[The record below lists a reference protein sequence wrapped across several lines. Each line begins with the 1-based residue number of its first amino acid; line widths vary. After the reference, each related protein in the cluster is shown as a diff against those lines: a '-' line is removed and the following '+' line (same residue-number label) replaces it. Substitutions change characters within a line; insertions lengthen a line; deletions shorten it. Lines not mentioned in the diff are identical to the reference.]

1 MNAFDRFFPSSTV
14 IFIGGLVS
22 CGLLTFV
29 CWNAVQIED
38 QKKALLFKE
47 QKLDEDRTSFETK
60 VALYPYI
67 KEELPKLKVKY
78 DTAMAELNALLHRHE
93 EKEKEFVALKEQLKN
108 THETFNSVALQLDKS
123 RKQLANTKEEVEKQ
137 ESSKSSLA
145 DEVARLEREKSRLE
159 RQVGPLNSKVQKIEA
174 DLKALESEQTDSQDR
189 VNKLKKELASLEGK
203 LSAKNDALKAL
214 SEEDGKLTL
223 IVEQTRPLLEQLA
236 KANSTANEL
245 LVDLR
250 KETEGIAKSGN
261 EFGIQLAEFKQTVD
275 QAKTQTA
282 TMTEIEKK
290 LRPESERV
298 GQSLNVLNQAAE
310 KVEQAAQAIISK
322 QEKTLTVI
330 EAQATP
336 LLNNLSKAQTAS
348 EELISELAVKS
359 KGIAESEKTLGTQV
373 AEFTQIVVSAKS
385 QSSLLEKTGKDFS
398 ATVSKADQ
406 ALTALNNASVNVD
419 MAASAV
425 SAKNEKVMLALDN
438 AAEDIGAAA
447 QSITAKASEINK
459 AQTAAKNAAERLQ
472 KTTETFTGLAVQ
484 MEASRKNLTAG
495 FQTLEQLQKKLQAS
509 LTRLEN
515 RQGLK
520 IASDLEKALNDVVS
534 AAEQLKVQS
543 SSMTE
548 HSAEFVKLLTTQ
560 ENASRVEDN
569 TPSSEAVQ

>member
-67 KEELPKLKVKY
+67 KEEFPKLKVKY
-78 DTAMAELNALLHRHE
+78 DTATAELNALLHRHE

-108 THETFNSVALQLDKS
+108 THEIFNSVALQLDKS

-137 ESSKSSLA
+137 ESSKFSLA

-203 LSAKNDALKAL
+203 LRAKNDALKAL

-310 KVEQAAQAIISK
+310 KVEQAAQAISSK

-373 AEFTQIVVSAKS
+373 AEFSQIVANAKT

-406 ALTALNNASVNVD
+406 ALTALNNASGNVN

-425 SAKNEKVMLALDN
+425 SSKNEKVMLALDN
-438 AAEDIGAAA
+438 AAENIGAAA

-534 AAEQLKVQS
+534 AVEQLKVQS

-548 HSAEFVKLLTTQ
+548 QSAEFVKLLTTQ